1 MHMVAHSSHTH
12 EPLSTRRMVEPIPRR
27 FYEDVLR
34 LLIKKRV
41 PFIVGGALALK
52 HFAGIAR
59 DTKDLDVFLRR
70 RDVDRALSVLED
82 EGFETDHIFPHW
94 LAKAWSGPHFV
105 DFIYASANGLC
116 EVDDTWF
123 RHAAHCTLW
132 GVPVLVS
139 PAEEMIVSKAY
150 VMERERFDGADIYHV
165 LEACGPTLDWDR
177 ILRAFGDNWRVLLGH
192 LLFFSFAYPQKRHH
206 VPERVMNELL
216 DRARHE
222 QRPEESELCRG
233 TLLSREQYLVDLRER
248 GYADA
253 RLVPHGNVSPHDLQ
267 IWTDA
272 IGHKK

>member
-1 MHMVAHSSHTH
+1 
-12 EPLSTRRMVEPIPRR
+12 MVEPIPRR

-34 LLIKKRV
+34 VLVRSRI

-59 DTKDLDVFLRR
+59 DTKDLDIFLRR
-70 RDVDRALSVLED
+70 RDVDRVLSTLE
-82 EGFETDHIFPHW
+82 EVGFETDKLFPHW

-105 DFIYASANGLC
+105 DFIYSSANGLC
-116 EVDDTWF
+116 EVDDAWF

-139 PAEEMIVSKAY
+139 PAEEMIMSKCY
-150 VMERERFDGADIYHV
+150 VMERERFDGADIYHL

-177 ILRAFGDNWRVLLGH
+177 LVRGFGDNWRVLLGH
-192 LLFFSFAYPQKRHH
+192 LVFFSFVYPQRRQC
-206 VPERVMNELL
+206 VPAHVMNELL
-216 DRARHE
+216 ERARREHGKE
-222 QRPEESELCRG
+222 DVEVCRG

-253 RLVPHGNVSPHDLQ
+253 RVVPHGNVSADDLRT
-267 IWTDA
+267 WTEA
-272 IGHKK
+272 IGQTK